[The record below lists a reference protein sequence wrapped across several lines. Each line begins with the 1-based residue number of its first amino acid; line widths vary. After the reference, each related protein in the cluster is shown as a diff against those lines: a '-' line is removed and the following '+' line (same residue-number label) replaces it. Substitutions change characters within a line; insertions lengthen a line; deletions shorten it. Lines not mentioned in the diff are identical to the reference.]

1 MNNHKLGYYDVI
13 NILEYFI
20 HKICYID
27 RILNKMLL
35 EKYRNLT
42 IWSIQLSNERGL

>member
-1 MNNHKLGYYDVI
+1 MKD
-13 NILEYFI
+13 LEIFST
-20 HKICYID
+20 KICSID